1 MGEDVFERIN
11 FSIILKNRFDM
22 KKTIKTVRFF
32 TFLLTLG
39 CALGFTAC
47 SDDDENTPQVPD
59 AVTTDAVYGEYTGTM
74 TTYTLTTQAEE
85 EEETPAGVDVKATV
99 ADDTICIESFP
110 IRDIVLSVVGDE
122 TLADQ
127 IVEAVGD
134 VDYKLGYTP
143 TLAAEQ
149 DSISLALAPQP
160 LKLSVT
166 LPSASE
172 EEATPLAIEVKVETD
187 ADGSYAV
194 ESGYGSTGRR
204 GRGTGCASRLHRH
217 DFRFRHGPKQGFA

>member
-1 MGEDVFERIN
+1 
-11 FSIILKNRFDM
+11 M

-32 TFLLTLG
+32 ASLLMLG

-47 SDDDENTPQVPD
+47 SDDDENTPQAPD
-59 AVTTDAVYGEYTGTM
+59 TTVTTDAVYGEYTGTM
-74 TTYTLTTQAEE
+74 TTYTFTTQAEGE
-85 EEETPAGVDVKATV
+85 EEAPVGTEVEATV
-99 ADDTICIESFP
+99 ADDTICVNSFP

-122 TLADQ
+122 ALADQ

-134 VDYKLGYTP
+134 VDYKIGYKP

-149 DSISLALAPQP
+149 DSISLALNPEP
-160 LKLSVT
+160 LKLSVV
-166 LPSASE
+166 LPSDSE

-194 ESGYGSTGRR
+194 ESGD
-204 GRGTGCASRLHRH
+204 LK
-217 DFRFRHGPKQGFA
+217 FRFAATEVLIGEGEGQTALPNFTATTFDFDMDQSKVSHN